1 MELCGASEEVT
12 MRDSV
17 LSVTDAG
24 SKTKWKRALSLPV
37 PIERCVSKGCGG
49 RIVPT
54 RRFGRPPKAIRERF
68 VMDHSLLEPQYPL
81 LSEGKLRMLWRGTLK
96 EHRPREETYSEYM
109 IYVYSNIR
117 ISIHLYVEKSDR
129 KGKEDMPIISY
140 PNINISVY
148 IVIRI
153 PNQVTVGDTALPP
166 GQQRPGGFRKY
177 GRNYP
182 TILILR

>member
-1 MELCGASEEVT
+1 MELCGASEEVA

-17 LSVTDAG
+17 LSVTDAYRQ
-24 SKTKWKRALSLPV
+24 TKWRRALSLPV

-54 RRFGRPPKAIRERF
+54 RRFDRPPEAIRERSAT
-68 VMDHSLLEPQYPL
+68 DHSLMEPQYPL
-81 LSEGKLRMLWRGTLK
+81 LSEGKLRMLWRGALK
-96 EHRPREETYSEYM
+96 EHRPRKETYSEYL
-109 IYVYSNIR
+109 IYGYFYIR
-117 ISIHLYVEKSDR
+117 LSIHLYVERSDR
-129 KGKEDMPIISY
+129 EGKENIPIPSY
-140 PNINISVY
+140 PHINISVY